1 MRRSDPLRQKQF
13 NTMTITIVING
24 KPMEVEEGVMVIQAA
39 DAAGIYIPRF
49 CYHDKLSIAA
59 NCRMCLVEIEKAP
72 KPMPACATPVTD
84 GMKVMTKSPLARE
97 AQKGSMEFLLI
108 NHPLDCPICDQG
120 GECDLQ
126 DLSVGYGEDIS
137 RYQENKRVVP
147 NENIGP
153 LISTEMTRCIHCTRC
168 VRFGQEIAG
177 IMELGATGRGEHL
190 RIVTFVGQS
199 VDSEMSGNMIDL
211 CPVGALT
218 SKPFRFRA
226 RNWEMQDH
234 DSVSPHD
241 AVGSNIIIQTR
252 GHDVMRVL
260 PRDNED
266 INECWLSDRDR
277 FSYEALNSADRLEH
291 PMIKRNDSWEEVSWE
306 QALDFTVA
314 GFQKIVKAKGAE
326 HIGAL
331 VSPTSTLEE
340 FYLLQKLMRSMGS
353 GNVDHRLRQVE
364 FGDDDIAPLFPWFG
378 KSIAD
383 FETVDA
389 ALLIGSNIRK
399 EQPILGHRLRKAAR
413 NGASIMVVNPVD
425 YSFTYPLAAKVICN
439 PAEMTSHLAAI
450 VKVLAGRSSKSLPSG
465 VKDWLVGVKPS
476 EQEKEIAAIL
486 KEKENAIVLFGPL
499 AQNSF
504 SAPAT
509 RALAELIAEIS
520 GATFGVLPD
529 ANSVAGWL
537 AGCVPHRG
545 VAGAEVTTGRNAR
558 SMISK
563 PLRGYLLFGIEPE
576 LDCGDG
582 SRARTALHAADFV
595 TMVSAFKPSETGT
608 TAKEYADVLLP
619 MGPYTET
626 AGTYING
633 EGRVQA
639 FTGAVQPRGEARPG
653 WKILRVLGS
662 MMELDGFGYNSIDD
676 VRSDMGFGDV
686 PASSKLTQWRIPE
699 KTASRPAKLNRIAE
713 VPIYAVDAVVRRA
726 EALQQTSDNPKPA
739 ARMNA
744 SEAEKYGLGEC
755 DRVVVRM
762 VEGSAELDMVVDP
775 RVPDGC
781 VLVAQG
787 YPETATLGACG
798 PATVVKAS

>member
-1 MRRSDPLRQKQF
+1 
-13 NTMTITIVING
+13 
-24 KPMEVEEGVMVIQAA
+24 MVIQAA
-39 DAAGIYIPRF
+39 DAAGVYIPRF
-49 CYHDKLSIAA
+49 CYHDKLSVAA

-72 KPMPACATPVTD
+72 KPMPACATPVAE
-84 GMKVMTKSPLARE
+84 GMKVMTKSQVARD
-97 AQKGSMEFLLI
+97 AQKGTMEFLLI

-120 GECDLQ
+120 GECELQ
-126 DLSVGYGEDIS
+126 DLSVGYGNDVS

-147 NENIGP
+147 SENIGS

-177 IMELGATGRGEHL
+177 IMELGAAGRGEHI
-190 RIVTFVGQS
+190 RIVTFVDRS
-199 VDSEMSGNMIDL
+199 VDSEMSGNVIDL

-234 DSVSPHD
+234 ASVSPHD
-241 AVGSNIIIQTR
+241 AVGSNLTVQTR
-252 GHDVMRVL
+252 GHEVMRVL
-260 PRDNED
+260 PRDNEE

-291 PMIKRNDSWEEVSWE
+291 PMIKRKDSWEEVSWE

-314 GFQKIVKAKGAE
+314 GFRKILKSRGAD

-340 FYLLQKLMRSMGS
+340 FYLLQKLMRGLGC

-364 FGDDDIAPLFPWFG
+364 FGDDDITPTFPWFG
-378 KSIAD
+378 QSIAD
-383 FETVDA
+383 FEGVEA
-389 ALLIGSNIRK
+389 ALIIGSNIRK

-413 NGASIMVVNPVD
+413 KGASVMAVNPVD
-425 YSFTYPLAAKVICN
+425 YAFTYPLAAKVICN
-439 PAEMTSHLAAI
+439 PTELTSHLAAI
-450 VKVLAGRSSKSLPSG
+450 VKVLADSSGFSLPTG
-465 VKDWLVGVKPS
+465 VKKWLTGVKPGD
-476 EQEKEIAAIL
+476 QEKLIAATLI
-486 KEKENAIVLFGPL
+486 EKENAIVLLGPL

-504 SAPAT
+504 CAPAA
-509 RALAELIAEIS
+509 RALAELIADMS
-520 GATFGVLPD
+520 GATFGVLPE
-529 ANSVAGWL
+529 ANSVGGWL
-537 AGCVPHRG
+537 AGCIPHRG
-545 VAGAEVTTGRNAR
+545 VAGADAKTGRNAR
-558 SMISK
+558 SMISE

-582 SRARTALHAADFV
+582 SRARTAMHAADFV
-595 TMVSAFKPSETGT
+595 VMVSAFKPSETGT

-619 MGPYTET
+619 MGPFTET

-662 MMELDGFGYNSIDD
+662 MLELDSFNYNSIDD
-676 VRSDMGFGDV
+676 VRSDIGFGEI

-699 KTASRPAKLNRIAE
+699 KAESRATELNRIAE
-713 VPIYAVDAVVRRA
+713 VPIYAVDSLVRRA
-726 EALQQTSDNPKPA
+726 TALQQTNDNPGPA

-744 SEAEKYGLGEC
+744 SQAEKSGLAEN

-762 VEGSAELDMVVDP
+762 VEGSAELELVIDARIP
-775 RVPDGC
+775 EGC

-787 YPETATLGACG
+787 HPETATLGACG
-798 PATVVKAS
+798 PATVVKAQ

>member
-1 MRRSDPLRQKQF
+1 
-13 NTMTITIVING
+13 
-24 KPMEVEEGVMVIQAA
+24 MVIQAA
-39 DAAGIYIPRF
+39 DAAGVYIPRF
-49 CYHDKLSIAA
+49 CYHDKLSVAA

-72 KPMPACATPVTD
+72 KPMPACATPVAD
-84 GMKVMTKSPLARE
+84 GMKVMTKSHSARE
-97 AQKGSMEFLLI
+97 AQKGTMEFLLI

-120 GECDLQ
+120 GECELQ
-126 DLSVGYGEDIS
+126 DLSVGKDVS
-137 RYQENKRVVP
+137 RYQEAKRVVP
-147 NENIGP
+147 SDDIGS
-153 LISTEMTRCIHCTRC
+153 LIATEMTRCIHCTRC

-177 IMELGATGRGEHL
+177 IMELGATGRGEHT
-190 RIVTFVGQS
+190 RIRTFIDRS
-199 VDSEMSGNMIDL
+199 VESEMSGNMIDL

-234 DSVSPHD
+234 ASVSPHD
-241 AVGSNIIIQTR
+241 AVGSNVIVQTR
-252 GHDVMRVL
+252 GHEVMRVL
-260 PRDNED
+260 PRDNEE

-277 FSYEALNSADRLEH
+277 FSYEALSSPDRLER
-291 PMIKRNDSWEEVSWE
+291 PMIKRDGAWEEVSWE

-314 GFQKIVKAKGAE
+314 GFRKILKGKGAD

-340 FYLLQKLMRSMGS
+340 FYLLQKLMRGLGS

-364 FGDDDIAPLFPWFG
+364 FGDDDIMPSFPWFG

-413 NGASIMVVNPVD
+413 KGAAIMAVNPVD
-425 YSFTYPLAAKVICN
+425 YAFTYPLAGKVICN
-439 PAEMTSHLAAI
+439 PAELTSHLAAI
-450 VKVLAGRSSKSLPSG
+450 VKVLADKSDKSLPSAAR
-465 VKDWLVGVKPS
+465 KWLTGVKPDD
-476 EQEKEIAAIL
+476 QETRIAATL
-486 KEKENAIVLFGPL
+486 MKKKKAIVLFGPL

-504 SAPAT
+504 CAPAA
-509 RALAELIAEIS
+509 RALAELIAELS
-520 GATFGVLPD
+520 GATFGLLPE
-529 ANSVAGWL
+529 ANSVGGWL

-545 VAGAEVTTGRNAR
+545 VGGVGGAEVATGRDAR

-582 SRARTALHAADFV
+582 SRARTAMHAADFV
-595 TMVSAFKPSETGT
+595 AMVSVFKPSETGT

-619 MGPYTET
+619 MGPFTET

-633 EGRVQA
+633 EGRAQT
-639 FTGAVQPRGEARPG
+639 FTGAVKPRGEARPG

-662 MMELDGFGYNSIDD
+662 MMELDGFGYNNIDD
-676 VRSDMGFGDV
+676 IRSDLNLGDV
-686 PASSKLTQWRIPE
+686 PASSKLVKWRIPE
-699 KTASRPAKLNRIAE
+699 KAESRSTDLNRIAE
-713 VPIYAVDAVVRRA
+713 VAIYAVDPIVRRA
-726 EALQQTSDNPKPA
+726 DALQQTRDNAGPA

-744 SEAEKYGLGEC
+744 SQVEKSGLSEN

-762 VEGSAELDMVVDP
+762 VEGSAELELVIDP
-775 RVPDGC
+775 RIPDGC

-787 YPETATLGACG
+787 HPETAILGACG
-798 PATVVKAS
+798 PATVVKLS

>member
-1 MRRSDPLRQKQF
+1 
-13 NTMTITIVING
+13 MTVTIEIDG
-24 KPMEVEEGVMVIQAA
+24 KPVEAEEGSMVIQAA
-39 DAAGIYIPRF
+39 DAAGVYIPRF
-49 CYHDKLSIAA
+49 CYHDKLSVAA
-59 NCRMCLVEIEKAP
+59 NCRMCLVEVEKAP
-72 KPMPACATPVTD
+72 KPMPACATPVAD
-84 GMKVMTKSPLARE
+84 GMKVMTKSQTARE
-97 AQKGSMEFLLI
+97 AQKGTMEFLLI

-120 GECDLQ
+120 GECELQ
-126 DLSVGYGEDIS
+126 DLSVGYGNDIS

-147 NENIGP
+147 SENIGS
-153 LISTEMTRCIHCTRC
+153 LIATEMTRCIHCTRC

-177 IMELGATGRGEHL
+177 IMELGLTGRGENA
-190 RIVTFVGQS
+190 RIRTFVDRS
-199 VDSEMSGNMIDL
+199 VESEMSGNVIDL

-218 SKPFRFRA
+218 SRPFRFRA
-226 RNWEMQDH
+226 RTWEMQDH
-234 DSVSPHD
+234 ESVSPHD
-241 AVGSNIIIQTR
+241 AVGSNVIVQTR

-260 PRDNED
+260 PRDNEE

-291 PMIKRNDSWEEVSWE
+291 PMIKRNGSWEQVSWE

-314 GFQKIVKAKGAE
+314 GFKKILKSKGAD

-331 VSPTSTLEE
+331 ASPTSTLEE
-340 FYLLQKLMRSMGS
+340 FYLLQKLMRGIGS

-364 FGDDDIAPLFPWFG
+364 FGDDDITPTFPWFG

-383 FETVDA
+383 LEDIDA

-413 NGASIMVVNPVD
+413 KGAAIMAVNPVD
-425 YSFTYPLAAKVICN
+425 YSFTYPLTAKVICN
-439 PAEMTSHLAAI
+439 PVELTTHLAAI
-450 VKVLAGRSSKSLPSG
+450 VKVLADSSGSSLPTG
-465 VKDWLVGVKPS
+465 AKKWLTGVKPS
-476 EQEKEIAAIL
+476 DQEKLIAATLI
-486 KEKENAIVLFGPL
+486 EKDNAIILFGPL
-499 AQNSF
+499 VQNSF
-504 SAPAT
+504 SAPAA
-509 RALAELIAEIS
+509 RALTELIAEMS
-520 GATFGVLPD
+520 GATFGMLPE
-529 ANSVAGWL
+529 ANSVGAWL

-545 VAGAEVTTGRNAR
+545 VAGADATTGRNAR

-582 SRARTALHAADFV
+582 SRARTAMHAADFV
-595 TMVSAFKPSETGT
+595 VLVSAFKPNETGT
-608 TAKEYADVLLP
+608 TAKDYADVLLP
-619 MGPYTET
+619 MGPFTET

-639 FTGAVQPRGEARPG
+639 FTGAVQPRGAARPG

-662 MMELDGFGYNSIDD
+662 MLELDSFGYNSIDE

-686 PASSKLTQWRIPE
+686 PASSRLTQWRIPE
-699 KTASRPAKLNRIAE
+699 KTESRSSELNRITE
-713 VPIYAVDAVVRRA
+713 VSIYAVDSLVRRA
-726 EALQQTSDNPKPA
+726 DALQQTNDNPGPA

-744 SEAEKYGLGEC
+744 SQAEKSGLAEN

-762 VEGSAELDMVVDP
+762 VEGSAELELVIDARIP
-775 RVPDGC
+775 EGC

-787 YPETATLGACG
+787 HPETATLGACG
-798 PATVVKAS
+798 PATVVKAP

>member
-1 MRRSDPLRQKQF
+1 
-13 NTMTITIVING
+13 
-24 KPMEVEEGVMVIQAA
+24 MVIQAA
-39 DAAGIYIPRF
+39 DAAGVYIPRF

-72 KPMPACATPVTD
+72 KPMPACATPVAE
-84 GMKVMTKSPLARE
+84 GMKVMTKSPLAIE

-126 DLSVGYGEDIS
+126 DLSMGFGKDAS
-137 RYQENKRVVP
+137 RYEEDKRVVAS
-147 NENIGP
+147 EDIGS

-177 IMELGATGRGEHL
+177 IMELGTSGRGEHL

-234 DSVSPHD
+234 ESVSPHD
-241 AVGSNIIIQTR
+241 AVGSNITVQTR

-260 PRDNED
+260 PRENED

-277 FSYEALNSADRLEH
+277 FSYEALNSDERLQH
-291 PMIKRNDSWEEVSWE
+291 PMIKRNDKWEEVSWD

-314 GFQKIVKAKGAE
+314 GFRKILKGKGAE
-326 HIGAL
+326 QIGAL
-331 VSPTSTLEE
+331 ASPTSTLEE
-340 FYLLQKLMRSMGS
+340 FYLLQKFMRGMGS
-353 GNVDHRLRQVE
+353 GNVDHRLRQVD

-383 FETVDA
+383 FENVDA
-389 ALLIGSNIRK
+389 ALIIGSNIRK
-399 EQPILGHRLRKAAR
+399 EQPILGHRLRKAALK
-413 NGASIMVVNPVD
+413 GAAIMVVNPVN
-425 YSFTYPLAAKVICN
+425 YAFTYPLAAKVICN
-439 PAEMTSHLAAI
+439 PTDLRSHLAAI
-450 VKVLAGRSSKSLPSG
+450 VKVLAASSGKSVPASA
-465 VKDWLVGVKPS
+465 KEWLVGVKPG
-476 EQEKEIAAIL
+476 EQEKLIAETL
-486 KEKENAIVLFGPL
+486 LEKENAIVLFGPM
-499 AQNSF
+499 AQNTF
-504 SAPAT
+504 CAPTT
-509 RALAELIAEIS
+509 RALTELIAELS
-520 GATFGVLPD
+520 GATLGILPE

-545 VAGAEVTTGRNAR
+545 VAGAEATTGRNAR
-558 SMISK
+558 SMISD

-576 LDCGDG
+576 LDCSDG

-595 TMVSAFKPSETGT
+595 AMVTAFKPSESGT

-619 MGPYTET
+619 MGPFTES
-626 AGTYING
+626 AGTFING

-639 FTGAVQPRGEARPG
+639 FTGVVQPRGESRPG

-662 MMELDGFGYNSIDD
+662 MLELDGFTYNNIDD
-676 VRSDMGFGDV
+676 VRGDMGFGDI
-686 PASSKLTQWRIPE
+686 PASSKLTEWRIPE
-699 KTASRPAKLNRIAE
+699 KTESRAAELIRIVE
-713 VPIYAVDAVVRRA
+713 TPIYAVDPLVRRA
-726 EALQQTSDNPKPA
+726 PGLQHTSDNPNPA
-739 ARMNA
+739 ARMNSA
-744 SEAEKYGLGEC
+744 EAEKQGLSNS
-755 DRVVVRM
+755 DRVTVRM
-762 VEGSAELDMVVDP
+762 VEGSAELELIVDP

-787 YPETATLGACG
+787 HPDTSTLGACG
-798 PATVVKAS
+798 PVTVAKAS